1 MDIHSTG
8 VRPVKPIFDKL
19 TPEEQA
25 ALQQYIALQIERARA
40 RWTMQAYGQRSQQ
53 PLPRP
58 FEVLDLN
65 DIHRPQDCFSCEP

>member
-1 MDIHSTG
+1 MDMKQIME
-8 VRPVKPIFDKL
+8 KL

-40 RWTMQAYGQRSQQ
+40 LWVMQAYGQRENQ

-58 FEVLDLN
+58 FEVLNFN
-65 DIHRPQDCFSCEP
+65 DIHLEP